1 MPDQPLDPVPET
13 VQGVPG
19 VPSYEIHRIAETDHR
34 DFLVIPVINEGERI
48 LGQLAAVQAAGL
60 DVHVVL
66 ADGGSTDGS
75 TEPRRLADL
84 GLHTLLVKTGPGK
97 LSAQLRMGF
106 DFALRQGARYI
117 VTVDGNGKDDVTGT
131 PRILDALDSGL
142 DFVQGSRFVPGG
154 VAENTPRSRD
164 LAIRTVH
171 APVTS
176 VAARTRF
183 TDTTNGFRG
192 HSRRLLTDP
201 RVAPFRDVFDT
212 YELLAY
218 LPIRAGQLGLP
229 TGEVP
234 VRRSYP
240 ADGAVPTKIHGA
252 SGNLLL
258 LRILGRAATGRYA
271 PTSAE
276 MQAAAALAA
285 DRYPA

>member
-1 MPDQPLDPVPET
+1 MHDDPHET
-13 VQGVPG
+13 SPATAGVP
-19 VPSYEIHRIAETDHR
+19 PYEIHQLAVSQHR
-34 DFLVIPVINEGERI
+34 DFLVIPVINEGQRI
-48 LGQLAAVQAAGL
+48 LTQLAAIQAADL

-75 TEPRRLADL
+75 TELGRLADL
-84 GLHTLLVKTGPGK
+84 GLHSLLVKTGPGK
-97 LSAQLRMGF
+97 LSAQLRAAF
-106 DFALRQGARYI
+106 DYALRHGAQSV

-131 PRILDALDSGL
+131 TRILDALHSGL
-142 DFVQGSRFVPGG
+142 DFVQGSRWVPGG
-154 VAENTPRSRD
+154 IAENTPWVRN
-164 LAIRTVH
+164 LAIRAIH

-176 VAARTRF
+176 RAAGTRF

-229 TGEVP
+229 VGEVP

-240 ADGAVPTKIHGA
+240 DDGAVPTKIHGI
-252 SGNLLL
+252 SGNLSL
-258 LRILGRAATGRYA
+258 LRILGNAATGRYA
-271 PTSAE
+271 PTALE
-276 MQAAAALAA
+276 MKTAQAVATT
-285 DRYPA
+285 RHHG